1 MLTIWN
7 SHICHLS
14 DIEESMKDKRV
25 DFRSICVSA
34 YRGSNLST
42 TGPLIGE
49 GGKWP
54 LWPGR
59 RHGKVGGNMPLFFFR
74 GVQHVYCAKFVL
86 AILMQ

>member
-1 MLTIWN
+1 
-7 SHICHLS
+7 
-14 DIEESMKDKRV
+14 MKDKRV
-25 DFRSICVSA
+25 DFRPICVSA
-34 YRGSNLST
+34 YHGSNLST

-59 RHGKVGGNMPLFFFR
+59 RHGEVGGNMPLFFR
-74 GVQHVYCAKFVL
+74 RVQHVYCAKFVL

>member
-25 DFRSICVSA
+25 DFRPICVSA
-34 YRGSNLST
+34 YHGSNLST

-49 GGKWP
+49 EGKWP

-59 RHGKVGGNMPLFFFR
+59 RHGEVGGNMPLFFLGEYNMFI
-74 GVQHVYCAKFVL
+74 VPSSFL
-86 AILMQ
+86 LS